1 MITYQQAQE
10 IVAKQ
15 ARSFGQE
22 KIGLEEAYNRVLTTT
37 VLADRDY
44 PPFHR
49 ATMDGYAIRYSD
61 WEQGLRQFEIAE
73 IIYAGAAATKPLAP
87 GECYKI
93 MTGAPVPPDAD
104 TVIRREDTDDPA
116 QSERAP
122 VTILL
127 SSCQ

>member
-10 IVAKQ
+10 IVVKQ

-22 KIGLEEAYNRVLTTT
+22 KVGLEQAYGRVLAEAIR
-37 VLADRDY
+37 ADRDY

-61 WEQGLRQFEIAE
+61 WEDGIRRFEVAE
-73 IIYAGAAATKPLAP
+73 IIYAGEAATKSLAK
-87 GECYKI
+87 GACYKI

-104 TVIRREDTDDPA
+104 TI
-116 QSERAP
+116 
-122 VTILL
+122 
-127 SSCQ
+127 